1 MNTVKKVIICSICLD
16 DIEKDIEFLPCI
28 HGFHRECI
36 DEWIKEK
43 PECPICKVPV
53 YVNTPEQLDMY
64 NYYKDRRERIAR
76 EESIFFHQISN
87 GVYNITNNNITPPT
101 NYVDF
106 NSIINNVTV
115 PTNEQII
122 NIISIFDI
130 FINRL
135 EPDVNEQT
143 THDDLPNHIPPREV
157 NIGSLNENDE
167 KKEESN
173 DIIQTGIFRNI
184 TQTEVPHINSDD
196 DSNDNSR
203 NNSRNNSGNN
213 SRNNSRNNSGN
224 NS

>member
-115 PTNEQII
+115 PTNEQIS

-143 THDDLPNHIPPREV
+143 THDALPNHIPPREV

-196 DSNDNSR
+196 DSNDDSND
-203 NNSRNNSGNN
+203 NSRNNSGNN
-213 SRNNSRNNSGN
+213 SRNNSGN